1 MTSQAPKAPPEQI
14 TYANLLFYGSWG
26 AIAILIV
33 TFVVYV
39 SGGFESYI
47 PITEVSKY
55 WSMPVSQYVHE
66 ANIPIGWGWATLLGK
81 GDFLNFIGI
90 VLLAGM
96 TIICFIVILPHYV
109 REKDIIFVV
118 LIVLEVLVL
127 CLGASGLLGTG
138 GH

>member
-1 MTSQAPKAPPEQI
+1 MRSQAPQTPPEQL

-26 AIAILIV
+26 AIAILLI
-33 TFVVYV
+33 TFAVYV
-39 SGGFESYI
+39 SGIFESYI
-47 PITEVSKY
+47 PINEVSQY

-96 TIICFIVILPHYV
+96 TIVCFIVVLPYYLK
-109 REKDIIFVV
+109 EKDIPYVV
-118 LIVLEVLVL
+118 LIILEVLVL
-127 CLGASGLLGTG
+127 CLGASGLLGSG